1 MSEISEVNNFLSRKA
16 WVPINRSFMKAKGRK
31 PVPSKRVFNSKEDPD
46 VLIHLKSINVFKG
59 YLQVLGVD
67 FTDLFSPAAS
77 DTSTS
82 ILIVLTLYH
91 EENGWV
97 SEIFD
102 AEAAFLYPNMEVEMF
117 IKWSEGIVE

>member
-1 MSEISEVNNFLSRKA
+1 M
-16 WVPINRSFMKAKGRK
+16 
-31 PVPSKRVFNSKEDPD
+31 
-46 VLIHLKSINVFKG
+46 
-59 YLQVLGVD
+59 QVLGVD

-97 SEIFD
+97 
-102 AEAAFLYPNMEVEMF
+102 AELCDIKVSFLHPNIEVEMF